1 MVLQFSNTTDILQG
15 VTKLRIRVIFA
26 TAILLAGLGL
36 WAENAF
42 TVFVSVPPQVEAA
55 RRIGGP
61 AVQVEVLVPPGL
73 SPESYQLNI
82 RAYTALRAAKALFL
96 IGMPLEQ
103 PLRERIA
110 ARQPGL
116 LLVDTREG
124 MTFRDMDGQKCGGA
138 DHPHAAGADPHV
150 WLDVENMIVHA
161 RHLQRT
167 FTALQPEQAEKYR
180 QRAESYIQE
189 LQALQQELQTS
200 LAPYAGRQVLVV
212 HPAFGYFLSRYGLLQ
227 LAVEQDG
234 KEPGVRQ
241 LQELLQTARSIN
253 AKAIFT
259 QPQIS
264 AQTAGSLARHLGL
277 EVAELDPLPQE
288 YCAGMRAIA
297 SQLQRYLS
305 P

>member
-1 MVLQFSNTTDILQG
+1 
-15 VTKLRIRVIFA
+15 LRILVILA
-26 TAILLAGLGL
+26 AGLLAGLGL
-36 WAENAF
+36 WAENPL
-42 TVFVSVPPQVEAA
+42 TVFVSVPPQAEAA

-82 RAYTALRAAKALFL
+82 RTYTALRVAKALFL
-96 IGMPLEQ
+96 IGIPLEQ

-124 MTFRDMDGQKCGGA
+124 MTFRDMEGQQCAAA
-138 DHPHAAGADPHV
+138 DHLHAAGADHSHAAGAPDPHV

-167 FTALQPEQAEKYR
+167 FTALQPEQAEQFR
-180 QRAESYIQE
+180 QRTESYIQE
-189 LQALQQELQTS
+189 LQDLQLELQTS

-212 HPAFGYFLSRYGLLQ
+212 HPAFGYLLYRYGLLQ
-227 LAVEQDG
+227 LAVERDG
-234 KEPGVRQ
+234 KEPGARQ
-241 LQELLQTARSIN
+241 LQEFLQSARGLQ

-259 QPQIS
+259 QPQFS
-264 AQTAGSLARHLGL
+264 AQAAGSVARRLGL
-277 EVAELDPLPQE
+277 EVAALDPLPQD

-297 SQLQRYLS
+297 RQLQRYLS